1 MLRTPGENNVR
12 LAFDQRQTSTHYM
25 YMTTF
30 HDHNTSLQVLLQKL
44 GEAKHLRFELNDD
57 VILNNKHDG
66 CREMALCSEGDDG
79 ACEPTLPCRLSQILR
94 FCFITCLT
102 FTEQHFLRSI

>member
-1 MLRTPGENNVR
+1 M
-12 LAFDQRQTSTHYM
+12 
-25 YMTTF
+25 
-30 HDHNTSLQVLLQKL
+30 SLQVLLQKL

-79 ACEPTLPCRLSQILR
+79 ACEPTLPRTLSLILR
-94 FCFITCLT
+94 FCFIACLT
-102 FTEQHFLRSI
+102 FTTQHVYVAL